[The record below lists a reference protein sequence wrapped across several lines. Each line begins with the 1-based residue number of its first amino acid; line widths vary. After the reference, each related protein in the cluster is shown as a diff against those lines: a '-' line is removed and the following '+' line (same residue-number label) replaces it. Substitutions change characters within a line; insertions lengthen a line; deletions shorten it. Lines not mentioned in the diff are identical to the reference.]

1 MNVWIGSE
9 RARMAELLGVDE
21 IVGIA
26 SAGPAIGFAL
36 RVGRTWEKVTIDDPF
51 ILSAASPPAA
61 LKRITRQLF
70 DAARALK
77 VRACMQAA
85 IDELREFNVAAETIA
100 PLDYRFSIV
109 ADSSIPPDS
118 FELRSGSQRVVVKNV
133 GIGRVPT
140 NRFEAVAEEL
150 KST

>member
-21 IVGIA
+21 IVGTA

-51 ILSAASPPAA
+51 VLAGRSAVA
-61 LKRITRQLF
+61 LERITRRLF

-77 VRACMQAA
+77 VRARMQAA
-85 IDELREFNVAAETIA
+85 IDELREFNAAAETIA

-109 ADSSIPPDS
+109 ADPSVQPDS
-118 FELRSGSQRVVVKNV
+118 FELRSGSQRVIVKNV
-133 GIGRVPT
+133 GGGRVPT

>member
-1 MNVWIGSE
+1 VNVWIGSE

-21 IVGIA
+21 IVGVA
-26 SAGPAIGFAL
+26 SAGPTVGFAL
-36 RVGRTWEKVTIDDPF
+36 RVGRMWEKVTIDEPF
-51 ILSAASPPAA
+51 VLTAASPKAT
-61 LKRITRQLF
+61 LERITRQLF

-77 VRACMQAA
+77 VRAEQAKRGDA
-85 IDELREFNVAAETIA
+85 LREFIAAAIPVA
-100 PLDYRFSIV
+100 PLDYEFSIV
-109 ADSSIPPDS
+109 ADPSVPPDS

-133 GIGRVPT
+133 GGGRVPT

>member
-21 IVGIA
+21 IVGTA

-36 RVGRTWEKVTIDDPF
+36 RVGRTWEKVMIDDPF
-51 ILSAASPPAA
+51 VLAGRSAVA
-61 LKRITRQLF
+61 LERITRRLF

-77 VRACMQAA
+77 VRARMQAA
-85 IDELREFNVAAETIA
+85 IDELREFNAAAETIA
-100 PLDYRFSIV
+100 PLDYIV
-109 ADSSIPPDS
+109 ADPLVQPDS
-118 FELRSGSQRVVVKNV
+118 FELRSGSQRVIVKNV
-133 GIGRVPT
+133 GGGRVPT

>member
-1 MNVWIGSE
+1 VNVWIGSE

-21 IVGIA
+21 IVGVA

-36 RVGRTWEKVTIDDPF
+36 RVGRTWGKVTIDDPF
-51 ILSAASPPAA
+51 VLAGRSTVA
-61 LKRITRQLF
+61 LERITRRLF
-70 DAARALK
+70 DAACMVKERAEEA
-77 VRACMQAA
+77 RWGDA
-85 IDELREFNVAAETIA
+85 LRELIAAAETTA
-100 PLDYRFSIV
+100 SLDYEFSIV
-109 ADSSIPPDS
+109 ADPSIPPDS

-133 GIGRVPT
+133 GAGRVPT